1 MRAIQVRPGTQSIY
15 TDQADYVGEIRGQ
28 DYLNE
33 IVRRFNGFAAQ
44 EEQLQDL
51 KDELAEI
58 KRDRDGQKDRIQDLE
73 QEVED
78 LQGEINDREVDD
90 EI

>member
-15 TDQADYVGEIRGQ
+15 TDQADYVGEIRDQ
-28 DYLNE
+28 DYLDE

-44 EEQLQDL
+44 ES
-51 KDELAEI
+51 KI
-58 KRDRDGQKDRIQDLE
+58 SDLE
-73 QEVED
+73 YEIRNLEIDVQRLTSDNADYRQELE
-78 LQGEINDREVDD
+78 DREVDD